1 MKLATSHHIEYR
13 LTGIQVYL
21 IVYVDDLIV
30 SASASFISKL
40 YFYRNFSIWAPIHS
54 FFLEC
59 IKPRSDSGIYLIVL
73 TQLEDQDFSQPLK
86 RDQIGL

>member
-1 MKLATSHHIEYR
+1 MMAFIR
-13 LTGIQVYL
+13 VYL
-21 IVYVDDLIV
+21 VVYVDDLIV

-54 FFLEC
+54 FLGC

-73 TQLEDQDFSQPLK
+73 TQLEDQDFSLPLK

>member
-54 FFLEC
+54 FLGC

-73 TQLEDQDFSQPLK
+73 TQLEDQDFSLPLK